1 MISTSPTAWDYF
13 GENDNRIIL
22 SYNVNKQA
30 KTLFSFKQM
39 ILRTLKKYINGTVLL
54 HVGKRYRIITADW
67 IVLWGWALGS
77 WWIPIRWLYF
87 PKKPSELER
96 NRWNKSQYHEVPTV
110 SYLSPFLFRLDGA
123 CFSQPNNLKCTG
135 EKKFSYSK

>member
-22 SYNVNKQA
+22 SYNINKQA

-77 WWIPIRWLYF
+77 WWIPIRWLYLKTKQNKT
-87 PKKPSELER
+87 KKHPS
-96 NRWNKSQYHEVPTV
+96 
-110 SYLSPFLFRLDGA
+110 
-123 CFSQPNNLKCTG
+123 NLKEADGTNLYFMKCPLFHIHHF
-135 EKKFSYSK
+135 FSLDWTEHAFFNLII